1 MWRVIKALLVLAIV
15 AALGVIAFAYAGPW
29 LFPAEFAAPQQD
41 ITLPVDLD
49 LD

>member
-1 MWRVIKALLVLAIV
+1 MWRIIKALLVLAIV

-29 LFPAEFAAPQQD
+29 LFPAEFAAPQQE
-41 ITLPVDLD
+41 ITLPVELD